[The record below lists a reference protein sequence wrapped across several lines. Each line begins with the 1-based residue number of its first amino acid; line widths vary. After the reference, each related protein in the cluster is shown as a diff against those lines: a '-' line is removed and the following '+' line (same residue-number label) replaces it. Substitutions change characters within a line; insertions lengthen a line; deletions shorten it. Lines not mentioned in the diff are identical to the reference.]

1 MDGLGTPEFAVF
13 FSLEILIFAN
23 FYRRQGIMNQKNAD
37 QKGQFPEYSGMQLP
51 EIDKEILAFW
61 QANDIFQKSMS
72 EREAAKP
79 YIFYEGP
86 PSINA
91 LPGIHHVMS
100 RTIKDV
106 FARYHTL
113 KGERVERKG
122 GWDTHGLPIE
132 LNVEKTLGIT
142 KKDIGTK
149 ITIEEYNRVCRQEVT
164 KYKDKWDDITR
175 KMGYWVDLDHPYI
188 TYTNAYMESLWAVF
202 KMIFDKGYVYK
213 GYTIQPFSPA
223 AGTQLSSHEVNQ
235 PGSYRDVKDVSAI
248 AQFKVIRNER
258 SAFLFDGEEDDVR
271 ILAWTTTPW
280 TLPSNVALA
289 VGEKIEYVKVKTI
302 NFYTKKEVS
311 VIVAKDL
318 QEKIFSWNQLPVL
331 ASTDI
336 GVGALMLGIAYEQLL
351 PYVQPEDGRAF
362 EVIAGDFVTTTDGT
376 GVVHIAP
383 SFGADDMRVAKQ
395 QGMGNLTLVDKQGK
409 FLDTV
414 HDAIFPLAGKYV
426 KEAYL
431 TEAEK
436 AADLFEQQER
446 LKEIVPKLEKYMSA
460 DDMIVLKLKID
471 NKLFKTEKYEHSYPH
486 CWRTDKPII
495 YYPMDSWFIR
505 TTAVKERM
513 VALNKEIN
521 WKPKSTGE
529 GRFGQWLENV
539 IDWNIS
545 RSRFWGTP
553 LPIWR
558 SADGEEIKVIGTIA
572 DLKSEVQKSIAAGL
586 MQASDFPLDD
596 ASIDLHKPYIDRV
609 ILVSDSGQAMKREE
623 DLMDVWFDSGA
634 MPYAQWHWPLENQE
648 KFNHSFPADFIAEG
662 VDQTR
667 GWFYTLHVLGTML
680 FDSVAYKNVVSN
692 GLMLDKN
699 GNKMSKRLGNTVDPF
714 LAIDKYGADAVRWY
728 MISNSNP
735 WDNLKFSWD
744 NETQESEGIVETQR
758 KFFGTLYNTYSFF
771 ALYANIDGF
780 VYDENNL
787 VADDQKTELD
797 KWILS
802 KLQNLMKEV
811 NASFEGYEPTQAV
824 RAIEGFIDN
833 QLSNWYVRLSRR
845 RFWKGE
851 MNADKKAAYETLY
864 ECLLTVSQLMSPVA
878 PFFSEWLYKN
888 LSDNVRSSATG
899 MLRHTSVHLSI
910 LQEVHPHKIDNQL
923 EERMDMAQTICSLV
937 LSLRK
942 KEKIKVR
949 QPLSKILIPVES
961 IAIKE
966 QLQKVESY
974 ILSEVNIKE
983 IEYVTDTAGIVT
995 KKAKPNFKL
1004 LGPKLGAM
1012 MKSAKAAFENL
1023 SQEDIIALEKNKELQ
1038 IQIEQSSITVTTAEV
1053 EIVSEDIPGWIVAN
1067 EANITVALDI
1077 SLTETLMAEGNAR
1090 EFVNRVQNLRK
1101 EKDFNVT
1108 DRIVVKVS
1116 RNDIFSN
1123 ALHLY
1128 KDYICSEILAAEIIE
1143 MDQLEEFEEIDIN
1156 EIALQLYIEQKK

>member
-1 MDGLGTPEFAVF
+1 
-13 FSLEILIFAN
+13 
-23 FYRRQGIMNQKNAD
+23 MNQKNAD

-302 NFYTKKEVS
+302 NFYTKQEVS

-414 HDAIFPLAGKYV
+414 HDAVFPLAGKYV

-436 AADLFEQQER
+436 AADLLEQQER

-634 MPYAQWHWPLENQE
+634 MPYAQWHWPLENQV

-888 LSDNVRSSATG
+888 LSDNMRSSATG

>member
-1 MDGLGTPEFAVF
+1 
-13 FSLEILIFAN
+13 
-23 FYRRQGIMNQKNAD
+23 MNQKNAD

-302 NFYTKKEVS
+302 NFYTKQEVS

-414 HDAIFPLAGKYV
+414 NDAIFPLAGKYV

-436 AADLFEQQER
+436 AADLLEQQER

-634 MPYAQWHWPLENQE
+634 MPYAQWHWPLENQV

-888 LSDNVRSSATG
+888 LSDNMRSSATG

>member
-1 MDGLGTPEFAVF
+1 
-13 FSLEILIFAN
+13 
-23 FYRRQGIMNQKNAD
+23 
-37 QKGQFPEYSGMQLP
+37 
-51 EIDKEILAFW
+51 
-61 QANDIFQKSMS
+61 
-72 EREAAKP
+72 
-79 YIFYEGP
+79 
-86 PSINA
+86 
-91 LPGIHHVMS
+91 
-100 RTIKDV
+100 
-106 FARYHTL
+106 
-113 KGERVERKG
+113 
-122 GWDTHGLPIE
+122 
-132 LNVEKTLGIT
+132 
-142 KKDIGTK
+142 
-149 ITIEEYNRVCRQEVT
+149 
-164 KYKDKWDDITR
+164 
-175 KMGYWVDLDHPYI
+175 
-188 TYTNAYMESLWAVF
+188 
-202 KMIFDKGYVYK
+202 
-213 GYTIQPFSPA
+213 
-223 AGTQLSSHEVNQ
+223 
-235 PGSYRDVKDVSAI
+235 
-248 AQFKVIRNER
+248 
-258 SAFLFDGEEDDVR
+258 
-271 ILAWTTTPW
+271 
-280 TLPSNVALA
+280 
-289 VGEKIEYVKVKTI
+289 
-302 NFYTKKEVS
+302 
-311 VIVAKDL
+311 
-318 QEKIFSWNQLPVL
+318 
-331 ASTDI
+331 
-336 GVGALMLGIAYEQLL
+336 
-351 PYVQPEDGRAF
+351 
-362 EVIAGDFVTTTDGT
+362 
-376 GVVHIAP
+376 
-383 SFGADDMRVAKQ
+383 
-395 QGMGNLTLVDKQGK
+395 
-409 FLDTV
+409 
-414 HDAIFPLAGKYV
+414 
-426 KEAYL
+426 
-431 TEAEK
+431 
-436 AADLFEQQER
+436 
-446 LKEIVPKLEKYMSA
+446 
-460 DDMIVLKLKID
+460 
-471 NKLFKTEKYEHSYPH
+471 
-486 CWRTDKPII
+486 
-495 YYPMDSWFIR
+495 
-505 TTAVKERM
+505 
-513 VALNKEIN
+513 
-521 WKPKSTGE
+521 
-529 GRFGQWLENV
+529 
-539 IDWNIS
+539 
-545 RSRFWGTP
+545 
-553 LPIWR
+553 
-558 SADGEEIKVIGTIA
+558 
-572 DLKSEVQKSIAAGL
+572 
-586 MQASDFPLDD
+586 
-596 ASIDLHKPYIDRV
+596 V

-888 LSDNVRSSATG
+888 LSDNMRSSATG